1 MNTNKRAAD
10 VIRALMVVTK
20 TGNRLFSDRTTF
32 GRSIK
37 VWGWD
42 FNTYDAACGI
52 LSRHGYNAKIVTK
65 TRRTRRW
72 GNGESRMETVTRLY
86 VRNKV
91 A

>member
-20 TGNRLFSDRTTF
+20 TGTHLFSDKTKF

-42 FNTYDAACGI
+42 FNTYDLACAV
-52 LSRHGYNAKIVTK
+52 LARHGYNAKIVKK
-65 TRRTRRW
+65 TRGGGRW
-72 GNGESRMETVTRLY
+72 PATTVTRLY
-86 VRNKV
+86 VRAKP